1 MGPKHFGKL
10 TENGSILSAKGTP
23 SIHQQFL
30 ELDGVV
36 GIQTWRQTIPSLPIV
51 RSYLPDRAGIFL
63 WLQGQMI
70 RC

>member
-10 TENGSILSAKGTP
+10 TGNGSILSSKGTP

-30 ELDGVV
+30 ELDDVV
-36 GIQTWRQTIPSLPIV
+36 GIQTWRQIIPSLPIF
-51 RSYLPDRAGIFL
+51 RSYLSDRAGIFL